1 VSTFEPYTRNLGADG
16 AAWAAAT
23 KKFLEGA
30 GPDAKGHMYEV
41 DINAKPEDFLNWD
54 KPLSAQ
60 PQVQQKLADAGVI
73 NPRSSLLE
81 VLDRA
86 NTQTGSQIYES
97 PKLVPGA
104 YRDPQAA
111 SAALSEMGIPGVRYL
126 DQGSRQPRYQ
136 VTSNRPDFPAPTF
149 QTMADA
155 QMRADYM
162 RRRGY
167 EPEIKELPGSSNY
180 AIWTPEI
187 VTIMRRYGLL
197 PPLAAGGLLAAPG
210 QGEAAQ
216 P

>member
-1 VSTFEPYTRNLGADG
+1 MLNHDIRVLQSFKD
-16 AAWAAAT
+16 
-23 KKFLEGA
+23 A
-30 GPDAKGHMYEV
+30 GGISQNPGHMYEV
-41 DINAKPEDFLNWD
+41 DINAKPEDFLPWD
-54 KPLSAQ
+54 QPASQWPDAPLGAAQ
-60 PQVQQKLADAGVI
+60 DIAAARGMKLGDVTGERFYKELTSNMQPYFGQLTDADA
-73 NPRSSLLE
+73 RRASEALL
-81 VLDRA
+81 A
-86 NTQTGSQIYES
+86 Q
-97 PKLVPGA
+97 
-104 YRDPQAA
+104 
-111 SAALSEMGIPGVRYL
+111 GIPGIRYL

-187 VTIMRRYGLL
+187 VTILRRYGLL
-197 PPLAAGGLLAAPG
+197 PPVAAAGGLLAGPG